1 VPEGLEMGPFSYFPD
16 WPTEKAR
23 SLHVMN
29 RELLAEL
36 LESAPCPL
44 AACSGYAFAIE
55 APSCRETPF
64 EEQKR
69 YFEIL
74 KKGYELADTEP
85 RFGQNATTLLLLK
98 RREAG
103 K

>member
-1 VPEGLEMGPFSYFPD
+1 MGPFCYFPD

-29 RELLAEL
+29 RELMTEL

-44 AACSGYAFAIE
+44 AACSGYAFAVS

-64 EEQKR
+64 DEQKN
-69 YFEIL
+69 YFSLL
-74 KKGYELADTEP
+74 KKNYEWVDTAAK
-85 RFGQNATTLLLLK
+85 FGQNATTLLVL
-98 RREAG
+98 RRKEA